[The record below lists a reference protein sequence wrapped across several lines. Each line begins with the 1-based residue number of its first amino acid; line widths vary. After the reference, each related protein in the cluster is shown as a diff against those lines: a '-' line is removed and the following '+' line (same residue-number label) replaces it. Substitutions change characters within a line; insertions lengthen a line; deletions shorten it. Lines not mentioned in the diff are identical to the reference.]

1 MRFVRH
7 ETAPDHS
14 GDEPLLIDVRD
25 LRGPGHAAVSKHR
38 HPVRY
43 AEDFLEV
50 VRNEDDSEPIRAQSF
65 NRCEE
70 DVDPVLIEHS
80 GRLVE
85 NENARID
92 GDGLGYLHHLLL
104 SDAKGCDNVLRRD
117 RDAKLLEHL
126 PCASSYQAAIDD
138 ADSAPGKP
146 AEKDIF
152 FRRKAGASDSSWWM
166 TTTPAASA
174 SRGDRKR
181 RASPSTTSW
190 PPSG

>member
-1 MRFVRH
+1 MRFVGH

-14 GDEPLLIDVRD
+14 GDEPLLIDFRD

-38 HPVRY
+38 HLVRY

-50 VRNEDDSEPIRAQSF
+50 VRNKDDSEPLRAQPF

-117 RDAKLLEHL
+117 RNAKLLEHL
-126 PCASSYQAAIDD
+126 PRTSAHQATIDD
-138 ADSAPGKP
+138 AKSFSRKP
-146 AEKDIF
+146 AEEDIF
-152 FRRKAGASDSSWWM
+152 FRRKARSERQFLVDDDDTG
-166 TTTPAASA
+166 
-174 SRGDRKR
+174 
-181 RASPSTTSW
+181 
-190 PPSG
+190 